1 MSTATAETY
10 LRESGLDVKSRVL
23 IAPFTTLK
31 VGGAADLFLEPTS
44 IEQVRAIA
52 SCSLPFRVLGCGA
65 NLLVRDEGVRG
76 IVLRLSKLKK
86 RSGLYVESGMS
97 LTRLIKETVSEG
109 LSGLECLAGVP
120 ASVGGA
126 IYMNAGGKHG
136 EICDS
141 VRFVDVFHE
150 GEVERLTREEVGFQ
164 YRSTSLGDRIVLG
177 VEFDLKPLSDVKD
190 RYDEILAG
198 KKSTQPLGSPN
209 AGCMFKNPP
218 GESAGKLIQDSGL
231 CGARVNQVH
240 VSQKHANFMI
250 NDGGASSDDVLRLV
264 DLVQNGVR
272 KSFGIDL
279 KLEVQIW

>member
-10 LRESGLDVKSRVL
+10 LRESGLDVKSKVSL
-23 IAPFTTLK
+23 GPFTTLK
-31 VGGAADLFLEPTS
+31 VGGVADLFLEPTS
-44 IEQVRAIA
+44 IEQVQAIA
-52 SCSLPFRVLGCGA
+52 SCSLPFRVLGWGA

-76 IVLRLSKLKK
+76 MVLRLSKLKS

-97 LTRLIKETVSEG
+97 LPRLIKETVAEG

-141 VRFVDVFHE
+141 VRFVDVLHE
-150 GEVERLTREEVGFQ
+150 GKVERLTREEVGFQ

-177 VEFDLKPLSDVKD
+177 VEFDLKPLSDVQA
-190 RYDEILAG
+190 RYDDILAG

-218 GESAGKLIQDSGL
+218 GESAGKLIQDAGL
-231 CGARVNQVH
+231 CGSRVNQVH
-240 VSQKHANFMI
+240 VSHKHANFMI